1 MNKSEVY
8 SIKTKLIASFSFL
21 IILLSITAWL
31 GISGMSDINKLLENI
46 AHTSAEKIKL
56 SARIN
61 QNLLAISRAE
71 KNIILAK
78 TQKEMDVFYANTTIE
93 NAEMTERRIKLR
105 ALIDNDGKVLLD
117 QFSNIWDKYIR
128 INTEV
133 RALARLNSNKVAGK
147 LSKGEARTAFD
158 AASKEVRSFVERA
171 ENALDSANTLD
182 SVRLAADKVK
192 LLARI
197 NRNLVEIQRDEK
209 NMILSTEL
217 TDIEAFVTEI
227 DDTQSNISDRLA
239 RLKLIIS
246 NEEKPI
252 FDRFINKY
260 TLYMA
265 LHQKIRIATRENGNQ
280 RAFELSAGE
289 GRELSDKA
297 SALMTNLVKKA
308 ESEMENDTLL
318 SQHEYSAA
326 RNIMLIITFLAMAA
340 AIVMAMYIA
349 LNISGSLQQ
358 LVNRLEDI
366 AQGEGDLT
374 VVIDESAK
382 DETGDLARAFN
393 KFVTKIR
400 KVISE
405 VTDSTDQLSTAAE
418 ELSTVSQLT
427 GQGVENL
434 NNEIEQVATAM
445 NEMTMTVQEVARNA
459 DQAASSAVE
468 ASSHAEKG
476 GNVIRQTVASVGLL
490 TGEIDRSSEAIHKLK
505 IDSENISS
513 VLDVIKSIADQTN
526 LLALNAAIE
535 AARAGEQGRGF
546 AVVADE
552 VRSLAQRTQQSTS
565 EIELMIDKIQSG
577 TINVVDSMNK
587 SREQTLQVVNKI
599 DETGHVLT
607 LITSSIVS
615 INDMNCQIA
624 TAAEQ
629 QATVAEEINRNVV
642 NVQELTT
649 QSAASTSQAST
660 TSHELAKLGEALRN
674 QVRHFKI

>member
-1 MNKSEVY
+1 
-8 SIKTKLIASFSFL
+8 
-21 IILLSITAWL
+21 
-31 GISGMSDINKLLENI
+31 
-46 AHTSAEKIKL
+46 
-56 SARIN
+56 
-61 QNLLAISRAE
+61 
-71 KNIILAK
+71 
-78 TQKEMDVFYANTTIE
+78 
-93 NAEMTERRIKLR
+93 
-105 ALIDNDGKVLLD
+105 
-117 QFSNIWDKYIR
+117 
-128 INTEV
+128 
-133 RALARLNSNKVAGK
+133 
-147 LSKGEARTAFD
+147 
-158 AASKEVRSFVERA
+158 
-171 ENALDSANTLD
+171 
-182 SVRLAADKVK
+182 
-192 LLARI
+192 
-197 NRNLVEIQRDEK
+197 
-209 NMILSTEL
+209 
-217 TDIEAFVTEI
+217 
-227 DDTQSNISDRLA
+227 
-239 RLKLIIS
+239 
-246 NEEKPI
+246 
-252 FDRFINKY
+252 
-260 TLYMA
+260 
-265 LHQKIRIATRENGNQ
+265 
-280 RAFELSAGE
+280 
-289 GRELSDKA
+289 
-297 SALMTNLVKKA
+297 
-308 ESEMENDTLL
+308 
-318 SQHEYSAA
+318 
-326 RNIMLIITFLAMAA
+326 
-340 AIVMAMYIA
+340 
-349 LNISGSLQQ
+349 
-358 LVNRLEDI
+358 
-366 AQGEGDLT
+366 
-374 VVIDESAK
+374 
-382 DETGDLARAFN
+382 
-393 KFVTKIR
+393 
-400 KVISE
+400 
-405 VTDSTDQLSTAAE
+405 
-418 ELSTVSQLT
+418 LSTVSQLT

-459 DQAASSAVE
+459 DQAASSAIE

-577 TINVVDSMNK
+577 TNNVVDSMNK